1 MKTKMK
7 KIIVIGCPGSGKSTF
22 ARRLNEITS
31 IPLYYLDMIWHKADK
46 TNITQDEFDFKL
58 NQIISKKEWIIDG
71 NYQRTLNTRLENCDT
86 VFLLNMD
93 VDTCLLG
100 AQSRIGKKRVDIPW
114 VETEFDEE
122 FKQYI
127 LNFNKEQLPEIYNK
141 LSRINSKT
149 IIIFNT
155 HDEINSYLEN
165 LKKEYKK

>member
-71 NYQRTLNTRLENCDT
+71 NYQRTLNTRLENCT
-86 VFLLNMD
+86 NN
-93 VDTCLLG
+93 
-100 AQSRIGKKRVDIPW
+100 SRSSCK
-114 VETEFDEE
+114 
-122 FKQYI
+122 
-127 LNFNKEQLPEIYNK
+127 
-141 LSRINSKT
+141 
-149 IIIFNT
+149 
-155 HDEINSYLEN
+155 
-165 LKKEYKK
+165 